1 MKQFLKKTK
10 RFIMH
15 YWLSISLGMIA
26 TPFAI
31 QYAYQDRGRLA
42 FGGEYLVLPATIA
55 QGMLQITDEFQKQ
68 TGIADEV
75 VDRIIEHSFRKM
87 ELVQA
92 PPEYILLLLPD
103 ELKNYCF
110 RCAVNARGMENMRAK
125 EAGANV

>member
-1 MKQFLKKTK
+1 MTQ
-10 RFIMH
+10 
-15 YWLSISLGMIA
+15 A
-26 TPFAI
+26 EA
-31 QYAYQDRGRLA
+31 
-42 FGGEYLVLPATIA
+42 ETIA
-55 QGMLQITDEFQKQ
+55 QGMLQITDEFQRQ

-92 PPEYILLLLPD
+92 PPEHILLLLPD

-110 RCAVNARGMENMRAK
+110 RCAVNTRGMENIRAK

>member
-1 MKQFLKKTK
+1 
-10 RFIMH
+10 
-15 YWLSISLGMIA
+15 MIQA
-26 TPFAI
+26 ETEA
-31 QYAYQDRGRLA
+31 
-42 FGGEYLVLPATIA
+42 IA

-110 RCAVNARGMENMRAK
+110 RCPNAPEPKPVERCCLCGEGIYEGDEYLNTTDGCVCKDCLENFSIDQWLELIGESLTTAER
-125 EAGANV
+125 EE

>member
-1 MKQFLKKTK
+1 
-10 RFIMH
+10 
-15 YWLSISLGMIA
+15 MIQA
-26 TPFAI
+26 ETEA
-31 QYAYQDRGRLA
+31 
-42 FGGEYLVLPATIA
+42 IA

-110 RCAVNARGMENMRAK
+110 RCAVNAQGKYESKGGWSECVIYADKPHATQDVPMHRSQNLLKGAACVARESTRATST
-125 EAGANV
+125 

>member
-1 MKQFLKKTK
+1 MTQAETE
-10 RFIMH
+10 
-15 YWLSISLGMIA
+15 A
-26 TPFAI
+26 
-31 QYAYQDRGRLA
+31 
-42 FGGEYLVLPATIA
+42 IA

-92 PPEYILLLLPD
+92 
-103 ELKNYCF
+103 
-110 RCAVNARGMENMRAK
+110 RGMENMRAK

>member
-1 MKQFLKKTK
+1 MTQAETE
-10 RFIMH
+10 
-15 YWLSISLGMIA
+15 A
-26 TPFAI
+26 
-31 QYAYQDRGRLA
+31 
-42 FGGEYLVLPATIA
+42 IA
-55 QGMLQITDEFQKQ
+55 QGMLKITDEFQKQ

-75 VDRIIEHSFRKM
+75 VDRIIEHSLRKM

>member
-1 MKQFLKKTK
+1 MTQAETE
-10 RFIMH
+10 
-15 YWLSISLGMIA
+15 A
-26 TPFAI
+26 
-31 QYAYQDRGRLA
+31 
-42 FGGEYLVLPATIA
+42 IA

-92 PPEYILLLLPD
+92 PLEYILLLLPD

-110 RCAVNARGMENMRAK
+110 RCAANARGMENMRAK